1 MFLFIVYGVGPRHCQ
16 NVGCSKSTA
25 KAQLWDTP
33 SVKLTDVKVGNPVHL
48 LPCCHLPLSPW
59 LWAPVALPLAQ
70 HSPAVAPSPRNAS
83 HLTHISLPGGE
94 LSSAPQSH
102 GSRVLRISQEQAV
115 HLRKWAK
122 TLSWLNSPPDSSLSP
137 RISLQQQFSLCTST
151 SWLQTVLRSITK
163 HNPKSSSVLT
173 LGKVTS

>member
-25 KAQLWDTP
+25 KAQLRDTP
-33 SVKLTDVKVGNPVHL
+33 SVKLSDVKVGKPVQP
-48 LPCCHLPLSPW
+48 LPCSAAATFLPVTLGSCWPCLWLSVVP
-59 LWAPVALPLAQ
+59 Q
-70 HSPAVAPSPRNAS
+70 QRKAS
-83 HLTHISLPGGE
+83 HLTHTSLPGGQ
-94 LSSAPQSH
+94 LSSAPSVPWEQSAQDLQ
-102 GSRVLRISQEQAV
+102 GTSCSPKKMGQNTILTQ
-115 HLRKWAK
+115 
-122 TLSWLNSPPDSSLSP
+122 PPDSSLSP

-151 SWLQTVLRSITK
+151 SWLQTVLRSRTK

>member
-70 HSPAVAPSPRNAS
+70 RSPAVAPSPRNAS
-83 HLTHISLPGGE
+83 HLPHTHLTSRRGAEQCSSVPWEQSAQDLPGTSCSSKKMGQNIILTKLPPWLLPEPEDFPPAAIFTMHQQE
-94 LSSAPQSH
+94 LA
-102 GSRVLRISQEQAV
+102 A
-115 HLRKWAK
+115 
-122 TLSWLNSPPDSSLSP
+122 DS
-137 RISLQQQFSLCTST
+137 IK
-151 SWLQTVLRSITK
+151 K
-163 HNPKSSSVLT
+163 HNKT
-173 LGKVTS
+173 